1 MSQLKRRDL
10 RIAVMQVLYAH
21 EISKDPIEKVKKDL
35 LPEIGEEESAVFV
48 NKLIDLVIKNEED
61 LDKMILEKVV
71 NWELERMALID
82 KIVLRM
88 GVTELLHFPE
98 IPPKVSINEAIDIS
112 KDYCTRN
119 SGKFVNGILDA
130 ILDDLK
136 KEEKLNKTGRGLLNL
151 KKKGGGVVQEKKDH
165 TA

>member
-21 EISKDPIEKVKKDL
+21 EISKDPIDKVKKDL
-35 LPEIGEEESAVFV
+35 LPVIGEEESSEFV
-48 NKLIDLVIKNEED
+48 NQLIDLVLKNEET

-88 GVTELLHFPE
+88 GVTELLYFPE

-151 KKKGGGVVQEKKDH
+151 KKKSGSAPQEKNDQ
-165 TA
+165 AV